1 MSSVE
6 NTDNA
11 IQSAS
16 IPMVAL
22 GTSSTII
29 TIVAW
34 LVVGK
39 YFYLMVSD
47 MMYSFTVF
55 KFFKKRDFIYL

>member
-47 MMYSFTVF
+47 MMSSFTIF